1 MEDEG
6 NQLPE
11 IDRGFLSMLIREVW
25 SFQRFF
31 YFAFVRSS
39 TFFFVTFL
47 PLRIIAGLNTYSTI
61 IDIENRQFIFLDP
74 SRRSPMIDG
83 KVQGHRLKGFED
95 P

>member
-11 IDRGFLSMLIREVW
+11 IDRGFLSVLIREVW
-25 SFQRFF
+25 SFQRFCI
-31 YFAFVRSS
+31 FAFVRSS
-39 TFFFVTFL
+39 TFFFVIFL
-47 PLRIIAGLNTYSTI
+47 PLRITAGLSMYSAI
-61 IDIENRQFIFLDP
+61 IDIENRLFILLDP

-83 KVQGHRLKGFED
+83 QVQGHRLKGFED